1 MQPTIYIPNY
11 DGSARLELLLESL
24 AGQTHA
30 CRTVVV
36 DNGSVDGSTTM
47 TRTRFP
53 RAEVL
58 EIGRNLGFGRALNK
72 AIALYGGDPLLL
84 LNNDVRCDP
93 GFVEAMLAEHR
104 SGAEMVAGVL
114 VHEHSP
120 GLIDSAG
127 IVADSRT
134 LMAFDYLNGCP
145 VDTAI
150 GAPPPLAPSG
160 GAALYDR
167 AAFERAGGFDERIF
181 AYYEDLDLG
190 LRLRSS
196 GALCALAERA
206 TARHSYSATLRH
218 DPGAKYA
225 LTGWGRAYMLR
236 RYGVLASLSRAL
248 RTMLCE
254 AVICSGQVVLDRTFR
269 GIGGRLRGW
278 HDASG
283 LPERQLPDGLIELP
297 LRASLSQ
304 RLRRHPASR
313 PS

>member
-24 AGQTHA
+24 ASQAQA

-36 DNGSVDGSTTM
+36 DNGSVDGSVTM
-47 TRTRFP
+47 THARFP
-53 RAEVL
+53 GVDVL
-58 EIGRNLGFGRALNK
+58 EMGRNLGFGRALNQ
-72 AIALYGGDPLLL
+72 AIAQYGGDPLLL

-93 GFVEAMLAEHR
+93 GFVEAMLTEYR
-104 SGAEMVAGVL
+104 SGAKMVAGIL
-114 VHEHSP
+114 VHENAP
-120 GLIDSAG
+120 GIIDSAG
-127 IVADSRT
+127 VVADRRT
-134 LMAFDYLNGCP
+134 LMAFDYLNGRP
-145 VDTAI
+145 VDTAV

-167 AAFERAGGFDERIF
+167 GAFELAGGFDERIF

-196 GALCALAERA
+196 GILCALAEQA
-206 TARHSYSATLRH
+206 TARHGSSATLRH

-225 LTGWGRAYMLR
+225 LTGWSRAYMLR
-236 RYGVLASLSRAL
+236 RYGVLASFSTTL
-248 RTMLCE
+248 RTLLCE
-254 AVICSGQVVLDRTFR
+254 GAICAGQVVLDRTFR

-278 HDASG
+278 HDAGG
-283 LPERQLPDGLIELP
+283 LPQRELPDGLIELP
-297 LRASLSQ
+297 LRASLSR
-304 RLRRHPASR
+304 RLRRRPASR